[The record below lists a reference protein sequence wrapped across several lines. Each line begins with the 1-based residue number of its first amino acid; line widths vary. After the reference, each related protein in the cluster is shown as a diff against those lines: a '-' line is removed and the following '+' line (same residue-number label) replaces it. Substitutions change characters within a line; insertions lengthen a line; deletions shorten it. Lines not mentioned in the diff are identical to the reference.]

1 LATKLVG
8 RFDHQRYKPYPG
20 PFSLHLLFW
29 KVLPSQMQTL
39 STKCFIVYRE
49 WAYTS
54 PARVWIITLHGGTN
68 ALTGKAIILKNCR
81 FIL

>member
-1 LATKLVG
+1 
-8 RFDHQRYKPYPG
+8 
-20 PFSLHLLFW
+20 
-29 KVLPSQMQTL
+29 MQTL
-39 STKCFIVYRE
+39 STKGIIFYRE

-54 PARVWIITLHGGTN
+54 TARVWIITLHGRAN